1 MQIPVMKSA
10 GARPNWAEVSLSALR
25 RNFAAIR
32 NLVSLQA
39 QVCAIVK
46 CDAYGHGAVRCAQA
60 LQQEGASWFGVT
72 SPGEG
77 IELRQSGITG
87 QILLL
92 SSYWEGE
99 EEAVLESRLTPVVWS
114 VKQIEDL
121 ERASAARRLPA
132 SSVPVHLKLDTG
144 MARLGLPLSHIGE
157 FFSRLKSLPHLKLEG
172 ILSHLASAEVLDA
185 ADAAAQSQRFEAALE
200 QITRAGFSPAWV
212 HLANSAAIM
221 ARPATWKTL
230 VRPGISLYGYHLPF
244 TSAAGETA
252 QPCHPLPLEP
262 VLAWK
267 CRIIGLRDVE
277 AGQALGYSGAYV
289 TPRPARIAAIP
300 AGYGDGLNRQLSSRG
315 RVLVRGEFANIVGNV
330 SMDLTLIDV
339 SHISAVQLGD
349 EVTLIGGHGDRQITA
364 WEHATLCHTIPYE
377 ILCNISRRVRR
388 IYAD

>member
-32 NLVSLQA
+32 SLVSPQA

-46 CDAYGHGAVRCAQA
+46 CNAYGHGAVRCAQA

-72 SPGEG
+72 SPQEA
-77 IELRQSGITG
+77 IELRQAGISGP
-87 QILLL
+87 ILLL

-99 EEAVLESRLTPVVWS
+99 EDAVLDSRLTPVVWS

-121 ERASAARRLPA
+121 ERAAAAKRLPPV
-132 SSVPVHLKLDTG
+132 SVPIHLKLDTG
-144 MARLGLPLSHIGE
+144 MARLGLPLSQIEE
-157 FFSRLKSLPHLKLEG
+157 FLSRVKSLPHLKLEG
-172 ILSHLASAEVLDA
+172 VLSHLASAEVLDA
-185 ADAAAQSQRFEAALE
+185 SDAAAQAQRFEAALE
-200 QITRAGFSPAWV
+200 QVTRAGFSPAWV

-244 TSAAGETA
+244 ASAAGGTA
-252 QPCHPLPLEP
+252 QPSHPLPLEP

-277 AGQALGYSGAYV
+277 TGQALGYSAAYV
-289 TPRPARIAAIP
+289 TPRPARIAVIP

-339 SHISAVQLGD
+339 SHISGIQLGD
-349 EVTLIGGHGDRQITA
+349 EVTLIGNNGDRQITA
-364 WEHATLCHTIPYE
+364 WEHATVCHTIPYE
-377 ILCNISRRVRR
+377 ILCNISRRVSRF
-388 IYAD
+388 YVD